1 MGPPSALHAD
11 DAIDDLLEDPEVV
24 ARADK
29 ITEILQCCGLVG
41 PPNVPNEGWEMP
53 DRRHVMLFNVLDRAS
68 DLLGRK
74 AAGCMEANLMS
85 FKLDEAPIQGT

>member
-1 MGPPSALHAD
+1 MGPPSALPFPD

-24 ARADK
+24 ARAEK

-41 PPNVPNEGWEMP
+41 PPNVPNEGW
-53 DRRHVMLFNVLDRAS
+53 VLFNVLDRAS
-68 DLLGRK
+68 DILGRK

-85 FKLDEAPIQGT
+85 FNLDEAPMQGT